1 MTLHFTKLSWK
12 KIIKQRLIKGE
23 KLKAIPHN
31 LRSMLFLSHRSM
43 EIEQQKESSNLIGR
57 EYDNGDRRSVE
68 KRVKNMELK
77 GRKRMRIEG
86 ARRNPSN

>member
-1 MTLHFTKLSWK
+1 
-12 KIIKQRLIKGE
+12 
-23 KLKAIPHN
+23 
-31 LRSMLFLSHRSM
+31 MLFLSHRSM